1 MLLKIIPLCFV
12 VTVIFPLS
20 LVAQTT
26 QSIRGSV
33 VDIDSKTPLPG
44 ANIIVTTS
52 DPVIGGAA
60 DVNGYFTLR
69 NVPIGRHTL
78 KISYIGY
85 ETKTLSNIEVTSGK
99 ELILNISL
107 QQSFEIQEVTIT
119 AEKEKDKSINKMTS
133 VSARQLSID
142 ESMRY
147 AGTLNDVARMAQNFA
162 GVQGGNDTR
171 NDIIVRGNSP
181 TGVLY
186 RMEDVDIP
194 NPNHFALSGTTGGPI
209 SIINNNALDNSDFM
223 TGAFPAEYGNA
234 LACVFDL
241 KLRNGNNQR
250 HEFLGQFGFNGLEF
264 MAEGPIKKEKF
275 SSYMVAYRY
284 STFKIFQK
292 MGLDFGTGTAAPDY
306 QDMVFKFNF
315 PYKKGQTYFWGIG
328 GASDIEFLD
337 SDTEGA
343 NNFTGNGQ
351 DVRFTSRIGA
361 TGVTNVHRFNE
372 RSFIRSSLALDASQ
386 NTISTDTLNPFN
398 QNYYAYYR
406 NNSIEGKQSLN
417 VVYQLKANVRN
428 TLKLGVYNQRRFFA
442 YYDSVHRRSD
452 SLYIPV
458 FNIWAVFPDF
468 WYVVTASQGHTFL
481 IQPFVQ
487 WQHRLNE
494 NITINSGIHGQF
506 FALNKTKAV
515 EPRLGISWKVGKK
528 TSLNF
533 GYGLHHQL
541 VPTRLYFRQ
550 LTDNLGNTLTD
561 AEGNPFI
568 PNRNLDM
575 IRSHH
580 WILGM
585 DRNLGNHSRIKTE
598 IYYQFIDNVPVQLHP
613 TPYSVLN
620 YGANFSLGFPDTLI
634 NAGTGY
640 NYGLELTLERFLTKG
655 FYYLATTSL
664 YQSKYIGSDGI
675 VRNTAFNGNY
685 TFNFLVGKEFILSSK
700 KEHINQSLL
709 FDVKTNINGGQRFIP
724 IDLEQSAIAGK
735 AIYDLD
741 RAYEE
746 RFATYFRIDAKVGY
760 KRNSKKITQ
769 EWSVNL
775 ANVTNRRNVFQQ
787 VYDAGTNSIIT
798 NYQTGFLPIVQYRI
812 TF

>member
-1 MLLKIIPLCFV
+1 MRYGQLIIFLFLLLFYQ
-12 VTVIFPLS
+12 FYS
-20 LVAQTT
+20 AQTT
-26 QSIRGSV
+26 QNIRGSV

-44 ANIIVTTS
+44 ANIIVIHS
-52 DPVIGGAA
+52 DPMIGGVA
-60 DVNGYFTLR
+60 DINGYFTLR
-69 NVPIGRHTL
+69 NVPVGRHTL
-78 KISYIGY
+78 QVSYMGY

-99 ELILNISL
+99 ELIINVSL
-107 QQSFEIQEVTIT
+107 EQSFAIQEVTIT

-209 SIINNNALDNSDFM
+209 SIMNNNALDNSDFM

-328 GASDIEFLD
+328 GSSDIEFLD

-351 DVRFTSRIGA
+351 DVIFTSRIGA
-361 TGVTNVHRFNE
+361 TGITHVHRFNE
-372 RSFIRSSLALDASQ
+372 RSFIRASVAMDASQ
-386 NTISTDTLNPFN
+386 NTISTDTLNPFDR
-398 QNYYAYYR
+398 NYYAYYR
-406 NNSIEGKQSLN
+406 NNSVEGKQSLN
-417 VVYQLKANVRN
+417 IVYQLKANVRN
-428 TLKLGVYNQRRFFA
+428 TLKVGVYNQRRFFTL
-442 YYDSVHRRSD
+442 YDSVHRRAD
-452 SLYIPV
+452 SLYFPV
-458 FNIWAVFPDF
+458 FTMWAVFPDF
-468 WYVVTASQGHTFL
+468 WYVVTASEGHAYFV
-481 IQPFVQ
+481 QPFVQ

-494 NITINSGIHGQF
+494 KITINSGLHGQYF
-506 FALNKTKAV
+506 GLNKTKAL
-515 EPRLGISWKVGKK
+515 EPRLGVRWKTGKK
-528 TSLNF
+528 TSVNF
-533 GYGLHHQL
+533 AYGLHHQL
-541 VPTRLYFRQ
+541 VPNRLYFRL
-550 LTDNLGNTLTD
+550 LTDLFGNTISD

-568 PNRNLDM
+568 PNRNLEM

-580 WILGM
+580 WIAGIDRSLGK
-585 DRNLGNHSRIKTE
+585 HSRIKAE
-598 IYYQFIDNVPVQLHP
+598 VYYQFIDNVPVQLSP
-613 TPYSVLN
+613 TSYSVLN
-620 YGANFSLGFPDTLI
+620 YGANFSLGFPDTLV

-640 NYGLELTLERFLTKG
+640 NYGLELTLERFLEKG

-664 YQSKYIGSDGI
+664 YQSKYKGSDDI
-675 VRNTAFNGNY
+675 LRNTAFNGNY
-685 TFNFLVGKEFILSSK
+685 TFNFLLGKEVVLSSK
-700 KEHINQSLL
+700 KEGRQQSLL
-709 FDVKTNINGGQRFIP
+709 FDLKTNVNGGQRFIP
-724 IDLEQSAIAGK
+724 IDLEQSAAAGK
-735 AIYDLD
+735 AVYDFE
-741 RAYEE
+741 RAYED
-746 RFATYFRIDAKVGY
+746 RFATYFRIDAKIGF

-769 EWSVNL
+769 EWSINL
-775 ANVTNRRNVFQQ
+775 ANVTNRRNIFQQ
-787 VYDAGTNSIIT
+787 VYDAGTNSIKT
-798 NYQTGFLPIVQYRI
+798 NYQTGFLPIAQYRI
-812 TF
+812 LF